1 MRLMNAEFK
10 KLFLNNKMLLL
21 FVAVIIL
28 SLFTQLGANVYPV
41 FSDESNQQFYK
52 SFMENLSGEYTDEK
66 GQLVADLQA
75 EYNSISN
82 SFSQLEKSIRKV
94 KIRPRNI

>member
-10 KLFLNNKMLLL
+10 KLFKSNKMLLL

-66 GQLVADLQA
+66 GHLVADLQA
-75 EYNSISN
+75 EYNSIST
-82 SFSQLEKSIRKV
+82 SFSQLEKEYSEGEITS
-94 KIRPRNI
+94 

>member
-1 MRLMNAEFK
+1 MGLMNAEFK

-41 FSDESNQQFYK
+41 FSDESNQQFYQK
-52 SFMENLSGEYTDEK
+52 KHNHCH
-66 GQLVADLQA
+66 Q
-75 EYNSISN
+75 
-82 SFSQLEKSIRKV
+82 
-94 KIRPRNI
+94 